1 MSNSSL
7 GRRLMLV
14 ATAVV
19 VATLGAALWV
29 MESPSKQRDRRI
41 DERRIGELTAIANAV
56 DAWRTSKA
64 SLPPSLAIL
73 AAEPG
78 ASLVVVDPVDGTP
91 YEYRIVSTSRYRLC
105 ARFATTTSGGD
116 GSGAPRA
123 WAVTEWRHPAGR
135 HCFERKAGD
144 SDDDAPAAAVVR

>member
-1 MSNSSL
+1 MSTSSL

-29 MESPSKQRDRRI
+29 MESPSTQRDRRI

-56 DAWRTSKA
+56 DEWRTSKV

-78 ASLVVVDPVDGTP
+78 ASLVVVDPVDGVP
-91 YEYRIVSTSRYRLC
+91 YE
-105 ARFATTTSGGD
+105 
-116 GSGAPRA
+116 
-123 WAVTEWRHPAGR
+123 
-135 HCFERKAGD
+135 
-144 SDDDAPAAAVVR
+144 